1 LVVWQAYPGLGAA
14 GQLVE
19 VRPGF
24 ARNFL
29 VPRGLARLLN
39 HFQGKEFKVKYAAEQ
54 QELRDAGKRA
64 QQGDVMNQ
72 VLERLT
78 THTVVSCPT
87 TLYVLDS
94 LASLGQLP
102 RLGGPHLDVRP
113 LHSGLRKHP
122 ASRES
127 RPSLPLN

>member
-1 LVVWQAYPGLGAA
+1 MNGLFVVVAQAYPGLGAA

-54 QELRDAGKRA
+54 QEQRDAGKRA

-78 THTVVSCPT
+78 THTVVSGLTALTHCT
-87 TLYVLDS
+87 
-94 LASLGQLP
+94 AQ
-102 RLGGPHLDVRP
+102 HVR
-113 LHSGLRKHP
+113 STANRQTVYTDP
-122 ASRES
+122 ARTVTGCMFGV
-127 RPSLPLN
+127 ND